1 MPEGSIMQKKHNNNM
16 IRRIVDVCMTML
28 LLFLMAYQVTGEV
41 LHEWIGMGMTVLGIY
56 RRPCIKVSLQNP
68 MNVLTRS
75 VVSAD
80 YLLLLN

>member
-1 MPEGSIMQKKHNNNM
+1 MQKKHNNNM

-56 RRPCIKVSLQNP
+56 RRSCIKVSLQNP